1 MAVGEMLR
9 HVPHCQGHLH
19 SRRCLFSVFYDES
32 GRGAK
37 KDEQVTDLP
46 PSLIGKGDMQISHG
60 NGSIFKMKIELRKGT
75 VPWGVEPNTG
85 VSGKDLGET

>member
-19 SRRCLFSVFYDES
+19 SLRCLFSVFYDES

-85 VSGKDLGET
+85 GSGKDLGET